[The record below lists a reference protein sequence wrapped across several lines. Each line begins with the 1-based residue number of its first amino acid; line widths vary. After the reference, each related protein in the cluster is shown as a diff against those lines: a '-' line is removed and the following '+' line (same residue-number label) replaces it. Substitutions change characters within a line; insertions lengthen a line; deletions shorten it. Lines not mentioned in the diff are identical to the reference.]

1 MELFI
6 IIFLVVLGL
15 CLLVAEILFIP
26 GITVA
31 LTGAIVSFIAA
42 VLLAYYNFGFSCA
55 MWVIGASVVLSVVTV
70 LLCMRRKMLKKIS
83 LHESITSSVS
93 RNAEEIVPLGAEG
106 IAQTRLAPMGTVLVN
121 GNILESK
128 TYDGYLEAKTRV
140 KVVGFE
146 DSVVIVSRLK

>member
-26 GITVA
+26 GITIA

-42 VLLAYYNFGFSCA
+42 VLLAYYNFGLSYAFG
-55 MWVIGASVVLSVVTV
+55 VIGVSVVLSVVTV

-83 LHESITSSVS
+83 LHDSITSSVS
-93 RNAEEIVPLGAEG
+93 RKAEEIVPLGAEG
-106 IAQTRLAPMGTVLVN
+106 ITQTRLAPMGMVLVN
-121 GNILESK
+121 GNVLESK
-128 TYDGYLEAKTRV
+128 TYDGYLDAKTLI

-146 DSVVIVSRLK
+146 GSVVIVSRLK